1 MQKILDAGEGGI
13 LASWRR
19 VGVDLNDTLQWA
31 RLSRAA
37 SGAVVTSASAL
48 DRVNPNSIVQDP
60 VSGRLFA
67 TKFVADPVT
76 RLYRQSI
83 IRLLPV
89 TLEIDSF
96 WSPPTADADVAAIT
110 ETHLYLTNNRRMLRS
125 ANSATNDL
133 VWTIADRNRPTLA
146 GWIDTAKAGDAL
158 MWPTRGAPQA
168 IRSPTQAIGQRTA
181 IEYFA
186 KHIQRFFITT
196 RAAEQQQ
203 LDALPAQFARTG
215 MQFGTFD
222 GEVTPPSATI
232 VEAALP
238 PPPFS
243 AAGAL
248 PICRFYS
255 PPERG
260 GSNTHFYGDGTDCQF
275 LNTVSGV
282 VNEGYDFAAPMPAAL
297 TGLCPANAATPVY
310 RMFNNQSASNNSNH
324 RYVVSLARIDEMKA
338 RGWVAEGIAFC
349 ATSATDSKG
358 FGRW

>member
-1 MQKILDAGEGGI
+1 M
-13 LASWRR
+13 
-19 VGVDLNDTLQWA
+19 
-31 RLSRAA
+31 RAA

-48 DRVNPNSIVQDP
+48 DRVNANSVEQDP

-67 TKFVADPVT
+67 TQLVVDPAT
-76 RLYRQSI
+76 RLYRQVI
-83 IRLLPV
+83 VRLLPV
-89 TLEIDSF
+89 TLEIDPF
-96 WSPPTADADVAAIT
+96 WSPPTVEADVAAIT
-110 ETHLYLTNNRRMLRS
+110 DTHLYLTNGRRLLRS
-125 ANSATNDL
+125 ANSATTDL
-133 VWTIADRNRPTLA
+133 AWTVGDRNRPALT
-146 GWIDTAKAGDAL
+146 GWIATTREGDAL
-158 MWPTRGAPQA
+158 MWPTRGTPLA
-168 IRSPTQAIGQRTA
+168 IRSPTQFIGQRTA
-181 IEYFA
+181 VEYFA
-186 KHIQRFFITT
+186 KNIQRFFITT

-222 GEVTPPSATI
+222 GEVTPPPAGV

-282 VNEGYDFAAPMPAAL
+282 VNEGYDFAAPVPAAL
-297 TGLCPANAATPVY
+297 TGLCPVNAATPVY

-324 RYVVSLARIDEMKA
+324 RYVVSQTRVDEMKA
-338 RGWVAEGIAFC
+338 RGWADEGIAFC
-349 ATSATDSKG
+349 ATSATDSRS
-358 FGRW
+358 FGQW